1 MLSDIYLNSTFPKEE
16 IEKESGVII
25 GEIEMY
31 EDTPQREVWDIFLNL
46 LYGNQPAGWPLIG
59 TRKIIKE
66 IDREDIVR
74 YKKKNYVASSTIVV
88 VAGGIN
94 EREAMNEIKINLKI
108 FQNLKSTEK

>member
-1 MLSDIYLNSTFPKEE
+1 MK
-16 IEKESGVII
+16 KKAGWII
-25 GEIEMY
+25 GEIEIMKIHHK
-31 EDTPQREVWDIFLNL
+31 REVWDIFLNL